1 MKIFWSWIVQNLSH
15 IFSVTGILLSLYFG
29 VWYVPDWL
37 AENQREKI
45 INAQKN
51 LEQSIKELVFADTI
65 CSYNEINILIK
76 AKELEISETYPL
88 QPNEVL
94 IKIHESFMQDRFLPL
109 LKRKQLM
116 AEIENIKK
124 QIPIVNIKPKIKEFN
139 KASIF
144 GFISIVLTILFVVS
158 GIVSYYLR
166 YIKEKEKD
174 EEIANQINQSENLS
188 IQIDSALSYERK
200 IINVIKN
207 FPDIKLIENPKND
220 YDFDATFEYQNK
232 MFYLECKYL
241 IRSKVGLG
249 SFERFINQVEG
260 LDGNFLFVYNTD
272 LTNMVKSRMA
282 GLKKV
287 LFLNARRKI
296 FLSHSGIDCPQKVR
310 HYLGVFLWKEK
321 SSMIMRLS
329 SNA

>member
-1 MKIFWSWIVQNLSH
+1 MKTFLNWIIQNLSH
-15 IFSVTGILLSLYFG
+15 IFSVIGILLSLYFG

-76 AKELEISETYPL
+76 AKELEISESYPL

-94 IKIHESFMQDRFLPL
+94 IKVQESFMQDRFLPL

-124 QIPIVNIKPKIKEFN
+124 QIPITNIKPEIKESN
-139 KASIF
+139 KASIL
-144 GFISIVLTILFVVS
+144 GYVSIGLTILIVIF
-158 GIVSYYLR
+158 GIVSYYRR

-188 IQIDSALSYERK
+188 IQIDSAISYENK
-200 IINVIKN
+200 IINIIKN
-207 FPDIKLIENPKND
+207 FPGVKLIENQNID
-220 YDFDATFEYQNK
+220 YGFDVIFEFQHKTY
-232 MFYLECKYL
+232 YVECKYL
-241 IRSKVGLG
+241 IRSKVGLN
-249 SFERFINQVEG
+249 SLERFVNQSQGLEG
-260 LDGNFLFVYNTD
+260 DFLFVYNTD
-272 LTNMVKSRMA
+272 LTNMVKSRITE
-282 GLKKV
+282 LRKI
-287 LFLNARRKI
+287 LFLNRKRNLFI
-296 FLSHSGIDCPQKVR
+296 IKAATENEFEEELNKLLKIV
-310 HYLGVFLWKEK
+310 
-321 SSMIMRLS
+321 
-329 SNA
+329 N